1 MHKAKNI
8 FLLLFC
14 IFITLFLSG
23 CRMISSDTP
32 TPSPSESE
40 TSNSVNVNYDAYPF
54 ATNGF
59 LYNENLLVNGLQI
72 TNVDTGD
79 VHVIC
84 NVPGCLHRTS
94 DGECMNN
101 RYMIQNDFSAA
112 YQEHVVFAGLD
123 KRGDLST
130 YSMYYVSSDGSAL
143 KTLISWKGYDTIYCS
158 RKVLVDNHLFFTV
171 SLEKSSINE
180 DGHVTT
186 DEAVVH
192 LYDVDMEAGSIQL
205 LYESD
210 AAYNANIFQGGLYSD
225 GLLCMEYELQTR
237 SFEEMGI
244 SEQEYYEHYDEYFDD
259 RVELQGLKVIAVIY
273 DLNTGRCEEHD
284 FLYDGKEIGVDGF
297 MDRKLFSY
305 TDTHKVL
312 CYDLDTKEFSFWRED
327 LSVNILYQS
336 ADFLL
341 IRLMPPSIGEVTT
354 YLILQA
360 GSEQLKSFS
369 PEEYNFKIRD
379 ECPERLLIEQY
390 IGDESLGNYIS
401 LEPEYIERE
410 TFLSWFS

>member
-1 MHKAKNI
+1 
-8 FLLLFC
+8 
-14 IFITLFLSG
+14 
-23 CRMISSDTP
+23 MISSDTP
-32 TPSPSESE
+32 TPSTSESE
-40 TSNSVNVNYDAYPF
+40 TSNSVYVNYEAFPY
-54 ATNGF
+54 AINGF
-59 LYNENLLVNGLQI
+59 LYDDNLLVNGLQI

-94 DGECMNN
+94 DAECMNN
-101 RYMIQNDFSAA
+101 RYMIDNDFSAA
-112 YQEHVVFAGLD
+112 YQDHVVFVGLD
-123 KRGDLST
+123 KQGNLSSS
-130 YSMYYVSSDGSAL
+130 SMYYVNSDGSAL
-143 KTLISWKGYDTIYCS
+143 KTLISWKGYDTIHCS

-180 DGHVTT
+180 DGYVTT
-186 DEAVVH
+186 DEVVVH

-225 GLLCMEYELQTR
+225 GLLCMEYEIQTL

-259 RVELQGLKVIAVIY
+259 RVELQGLKVIVVIY
-273 DLNTGRCEEHD
+273 DLNTGKYEELD
-284 FLYDGKEIGVDGF
+284 FLYDGKEIAVDGF

-312 CYDLDTKEFSFWRED
+312 CYDLDTKNFSYWRED
-327 LSVNILYQS
+327 LSVNSLYQS
-336 ADFLL
+336 TDFIL
-341 IRLMPPSIGEVTT
+341 IKLMPPAVGEVTT
-354 YLILQA
+354 YMILQA

-369 PEEYNFKIRD
+369 PEEYNFMICD
-379 ECPERLLIEQY
+379 ECPERLQIQQY
-390 IGDESLGNYIS
+390 IGSDSLGNYIS
-401 LEPEYIERE
+401 LEPEYIDRK

>member
-8 FLLLFC
+8 FLLSFY
-14 IFITLFLSG
+14 IFVTLSLSG

-32 TPSPSESE
+32 APSSSESE
-40 TSNSVNVNYDAYPF
+40 ASNSVNVNYDAYPF
-54 ATNGF
+54 VTNGF

-123 KRGDLST
+123 KKGDLST
-130 YSMYYVSSDGSAL
+130 YSMYYVSFDGSAL

-158 RKVLVDNHLFFTV
+158 RKVLVDNHLFFTI

-180 DGHVTT
+180 DGYVTT

-210 AAYNANIFQGGLYSD
+210 TAYGATIFQGGLYSD

-259 RVELQGLKVIAVIY
+259 RVELQCLKDIAVIY
-273 DLNTGRCEEHD
+273 DLNTGACEELD
-284 FLYDGKEIGVDGF
+284 FLYNGKEICVDGF

-305 TDTHKVL
+305 TDTYKVL

-327 LSVNILYQS
+327 LKVNSLYQS
-336 ADFLL
+336 SDFLL
-341 IRLMPPSIGEVTT
+341 IVLRPSAVGEVKT
-354 YLILQA
+354 YMIMQV
-360 GSEQLKSFS
+360 GSEQLKSFT
-369 PEEYNFKIRD
+369 PEEYNFHILD
-379 ECPERLLIEQY
+379 ECPERLLIQQY
-390 IGDESLGNYIS
+390 IGDEILGNYIS
-401 LEPEYIERE
+401 LEPEYIDRE